1 VSLLRPY
8 HAAVRVY
15 NDYPRTFWTLA
26 AVTFIDRLG
35 GALIFPFFALYIT
48 SKFSV
53 GMTEVGILFMLFSV
67 PSIFGGLIGG
77 ALADRVGRK
86 WVIIFSLTTTAVS
99 TLLMGFIESLET
111 FYVLAVLVGLLSE
124 VGGPAYQAAMADIL
138 PEEQRAS
145 GFGMIRVIFN
155 LAVVIGPAI
164 GGLLASK
171 SYLLLFIADAVAS
184 GITTLIV
191 LFFLPET
198 RPQRIGHQKHESIAQ
213 TFGGYAIPLKDAT
226 FMFFILACM
235 LQGFVYTQMGST
247 LGVYLRDSHGVAE
260 QGYGL
265 LLSLNAAMVVVMQF
279 WITRRIE
286 KRPAFLVMVI
296 GTMLYAIGFG
306 LYGPA
311 TTMTWFVIAMIVL
324 TVGEMLVA
332 PVMQALVARMA
343 PEDMRG
349 RYMAVFGF
357 AFVPPSALAPLAA
370 GVVMDNYDPRWVWYA
385 AAIIGTLSAAMFLRL
400 HRREAKEL
408 SSAVPPAASVIT

>member
-1 VSLLRPY
+1 
-8 HAAVRVY
+8 
-15 NDYPRTFWTLA
+15 
-26 AVTFIDRLG
+26 
-35 GALIFPFFALYIT
+35 
-48 SKFSV
+48 
-53 GMTEVGILFMLFSV
+53 
-67 PSIFGGLIGG
+67 
-77 ALADRVGRK
+77 
-86 WVIIFSLTTTAVS
+86 
-99 TLLMGFIESLET
+99 
-111 FYVLAVLVGLLSE
+111 
-124 VGGPAYQAAMADIL
+124 
-138 PEEQRAS
+138 
-145 GFGMIRVIFN
+145 
-155 LAVVIGPAI
+155 
-164 GGLLASK
+164 LLASK
-171 SYLLLFIADAVAS
+171 NYLLLFIADAVAS

-191 LFFLPET
+191 IFFLPET
-198 RPQRIGHQKHESIAQ
+198 RPQQIGHQEHESIAQ
-213 TFGGYAIPLKDAT
+213 TFGGYARPLKDAT

-235 LQGFVYTQMGST
+235 LQGFVYQQMGST

-260 QGYGL
+260 RNYGL

-286 KRPAFLVMVI
+286 KRPAFLIMVI

-400 HRREAKEL
+400 HRREAKQL
-408 SSAVPPAASVIT
+408 SSAGPPGASAVA